1 MTLGKI
7 AFIFPGQGSQ
17 KTGMGLEITTAN
29 ERARQIYSIADQT
42 LGYPLSS
49 LCFNGPE
56 EQLRLTANTQPAILT
71 TSIALL
77 EAFYEQSDV
86 EPDFVAGHSLGEYT
100 ALVAAGSLSFA
111 DAVLAVHKRGTY
123 MEEAVPAGV
132 GAMSAVMNL
141 DREKLVEVCKQVSRE
156 KHVVEPA
163 NYNSPGQIVISG
175 HKDAVSEAGEKA
187 ADAGARRVIPLS
199 VSGPFHSSLMKPAAD
214 RLAKHLASI
223 SINDASVP
231 VVANAIAEG
240 VTKAEEINR
249 LLIKQVSSPV
259 LWEDSVRYMLDQG
272 VDTFVEFGAGN
283 VLSGLVKKVNRK
295 VKTISI
301 QDPETLNQA
310 IEILQSLPQVEG
322 ESINVNG

>member
-1 MTLGKI
+1 MGKI

-17 KTGMGLEITTAN
+17 KAGMGLKITTAN
-29 ERARQIYSIADQT
+29 ERARQIYSMADQT
-42 LGYPLSS
+42 LGYPLSG

-77 EAFYEQSDV
+77 EAFNEQSDL
-86 EPDFVAGHSLGEYT
+86 EPDFVAGHSLGEYS

-111 DAVLAVHKRGTY
+111 DAVLAVHKRGIF

-141 DREKLVEVCKQVSRE
+141 DREKLVELCKQVSRE
-156 KHVVEPA
+156 KYIVEPA
-163 NYNSPGQIVISG
+163 NYNSPGQIAISG
-175 HKDAVSEAGEKA
+175 HKEAVGEVGEKA
-187 ADAGARRVIPLS
+187 VDAGARRVIPLS
-199 VSGPFHSSLMKPAAD
+199 VSGPFHSSLMKPAAE
-214 RLAKHLASI
+214 RLAEHLASI
-223 SINDASVP
+223 SINKAAVP
-231 VVANAIAEG
+231 VVANATAEA
-240 VTKAEEINR
+240 VTKAEEISR
-249 LLIKQVSSPV
+249 MLIKQVASPV
-259 LWEDSVRYMLDQG
+259 LWEDSVRFMLDQG

-310 IEILQSLPQVEG
+310 IETLQSLHQVEG
-322 ESINVNG
+322 ESVNVNG